1 MKIEALPVVQE
12 EYQLKDYEKTAQ
24 DFQWEEAEKSFSWYE
39 TGKVNMAYEA
49 IDRHAASDIKDK
61 VALYY
66 QDVDRKESYTFAN
79 MKTWTDKAA
88 NVYKEHSNLAK
99 GDRLFIFM
107 PRSPE
112 LYFALLGAVKMGAI
126 VGPLFEAFMEG
137 AVYDRLLDSEA
148 KAIVTTPELL
158 GRIPLDRLPDL
169 ETVFLVGDNIQED
182 DKFVDFN
189 KALNNASDEFE
200 IEWVDK
206 EDGLILH
213 YTSGSTG
220 KPKGILHVHYA
231 MVQHYQSM
239 KWVMD
244 IREDDIYWCTADP
257 GWVTGT
263 SYGIFGPWLAGTTSL
278 ILGGRF
284 SPDAWYKAIE
294 EYKVTV
300 WYSAPTAFRML
311 MGAGDGIVK
320 KYDLT
325 SLRHVLS
332 VGEPLNPE
340 VIKWGM
346 QVFNKRIHDTW
357 WMTET
362 GAQMICNYGCL
373 PIKPGSMGKPLPGI
387 KAAIIDNNGVEVPP
401 FTMGNLAIKKG
412 WPSMMR
418 QVWKNQEKFES
429 YFINDEWY
437 FSGDSA
443 YMDDDGYFWFQGRVD
458 DVIMTSGERVGPF
471 EVESKLLEH
480 PAILE
485 AGVIGKP
492 DPVRGEI
499 IKAFVALNEGY
510 EPSDELIAD
519 IQQFVKKGLAA
530 HAAPREIEFK
540 DKLPKTRSGKIMR
553 RVLKAWELQ
562 LPTGDLSTM
571 ED

>member
-231 MVQHYQSM
+231 MVQQYQTA
-239 KWVMD
+239 KWVLD
-244 IREDDIYWCTADP
+244 LKDNDIYW
-257 GWVTGT
+257 
-263 SYGIFGPWLAGTTSL
+263 LSL
-278 ILGGRF
+278 IH
-284 SPDAWYKAIE
+284 I
-294 EYKVTV
+294 
-300 WYSAPTAFRML
+300 
-311 MGAGDGIVK
+311 
-320 KYDLT
+320 
-325 SLRHVLS
+325 
-332 VGEPLNPE
+332 
-340 VIKWGM
+340 
-346 QVFNKRIHDTW
+346 
-357 WMTET
+357 
-362 GAQMICNYGCL
+362 
-373 PIKPGSMGKPLPGI
+373 
-387 KAAIIDNNGVEVPP
+387 
-401 FTMGNLAIKKG
+401 
-412 WPSMMR
+412 
-418 QVWKNQEKFES
+418 
-429 YFINDEWY
+429 
-437 FSGDSA
+437 
-443 YMDDDGYFWFQGRVD
+443 
-458 DVIMTSGERVGPF
+458 
-471 EVESKLLEH
+471 
-480 PAILE
+480 
-485 AGVIGKP
+485 
-492 DPVRGEI
+492 
-499 IKAFVALNEGY
+499 
-510 EPSDELIAD
+510 
-519 IQQFVKKGLAA
+519 
-530 HAAPREIEFK
+530 
-540 DKLPKTRSGKIMR
+540 
-553 RVLKAWELQ
+553 
-562 LPTGDLSTM
+562 
-571 ED
+571 